1 MKSIN
6 VKSHISKLKRKKQP
20 TEKLDNRI
28 TNETVAEHR
37 EQIIAGGRRFKYP
50 VQYSRH
56 KLVINS
62 LLIGLGAI
70 VLASVLFWWQLYQVQ
85 DSSKFMYRL
94 TQIIPV
100 PIANVDGENVP
111 YSDYLKRFRSSIH
124 YLEGQLNLNPTTK
137 DGRNEVE
144 YRKRRELD
152 NAIRDAFATKLAREN
167 KVTVSDKEV
176 DTFISSDLQ
185 SKKVTAR
192 TYEKTVLNAFYDW
205 SMADYRDVVRAEL
218 LKRKVSFA
226 IDTTAKQKAD
236 RIMAALRAPGA
247 DFATIAKAESDDVV
261 TKENGGDTG
270 DIPLKSL
277 DSNGVI
283 AAVNKLTPGQVTEL
297 IYGTDGYYVAKL
309 TSKSAQ
315 SIRYQVIKVSV
326 DEFEKRLEAVKN
338 AKKIKEYIK
347 VAELKQ

>member
-6 VKSHISKLKRKKQP
+6 VKKHISKLKRTKP
-20 TEKLDNRI
+20 TEQKLDSRI

-70 VLASVLFWWQLYQVQ
+70 VLAAVLFWWQLYQVQ

-100 PIANVDGENVP
+100 PIATVDGENVH

-124 YLEGQLNLNPTTK
+124 YLQEQVNLNPSTK
-137 DGRNEVE
+137 DGHNEVE
-144 YRKRRELD
+144 YRKRLELD
-152 NAIRDAFATKLAREN
+152 NAIRDAYATKLAREA
-167 KVTVSDKEV
+167 KVSVSDNEV
-176 DTFISSDLQ
+176 NSFITADLR

-205 SMADYRDVVRAEL
+205 SMADYRSVVRAEL
-218 LKRKVSFA
+218 LRRKVSFT
-226 IDTTAKQKAD
+226 IDATAKQKAD

-247 DFATIAKAESDDVV
+247 DFAAIAKAESDDQV
-261 TKENGGDTG
+261 TKANGGDTG

-283 AAVNKLTPGQVTEL
+283 AAANKLTPGQMTEL
-297 IYGTDGYYVAKL
+297 IYGTDGYYIAKL
-309 TSKSAQ
+309 TSKSATT
-315 SIRYQVIKVSV
+315 IRYQVIKISV
-326 DEFEKRLEAVKN
+326 GEFEKRLEA
-338 AKKIKEYIK
+338 AKKAGKIKEYIR
-347 VAELKQ
+347 VAEQKS